1 MVKGMP
7 VEIFNEDEFLEIAK
21 RAKECRVKR
30 SGNSVKLKLR
40 TSSKLYTYKTTP
52 EKAENLI
59 KKLTCPIV
67 TL

>member
-1 MVKGMP
+1 MP
-7 VEIFNEDEFLEIAK
+7 VEIFDEKEFLEIAK

-30 SGNSVKLKLR
+30 SGDVVKLKLR
-40 TSSKLYTYKTTP
+40 TSSKLYTYKISP

-59 KKLTCPIV
+59 KQITCPIV

>member
-1 MVKGMP
+1 MP
-7 VEIFNEDEFLEIAK
+7 VEIFNENEFLEIAK

-30 SGNSVKLKLR
+30 SKDSVKLKLR

-52 EKAENLI
+52 ENAENLL
-59 KKLTCPIV
+59 KKITCPII

>member
-1 MVKGMP
+1 MP
-7 VEIFNEDEFLEIAK
+7 AEIFDEKKFLEIAK

-30 SGNSVKLKLR
+30 SGDVVKLKLR
-40 TSSKLYTYKTTP
+40 TSSKLYTYKTSP

-59 KKLTCPIV
+59 KQITCPIV